1 MVIKIQDVLIVKINT
16 ICNLCNYF
24 INFLN
29 QFFNYSDIMKKSIL
43 FLLFLISVT
52 NAQSFRF
59 KRPVKDNI
67 QTNGSYLYG
76 EPRYGNNALAHLG
89 IDIAARYDTVF
100 AAADG
105 VITFVGYNPSD
116 TVGGYEPGGGG
127 NYITHRA
134 MWNNK
139 TVYMLY
145 MHLQRPLITSGATV
159 AQGDPIAISGN
170 TGNSTGP
177 HLHFEIRMNTAT
189 YATPGS
195 RRNAELWAG
204 MTGTGAIYGR
214 VPNAPNSTRV
224 DISPDPKPRPPY
236 TTYGYSLT
244 YNFGD
249 PYVGSDDIYN
259 ENYGIGDVKPGTYT
273 ITALGGAYSRVVTVA
288 AGQVVS
294 ADPPSDIRD
303 EIVLPNEPIL
313 SQNFPN
319 PFNPET
325 AINFSLPAELF
336 VSGKVFDVSG
346 TEITTL
352 VSDKLPSG
360 NHSVRFNGESL
371 PSGIYLFR
379 LVAGETV
386 KSIKMIL
393 MK

>member
-1 MVIKIQDVLIVKINT
+1 
-16 ICNLCNYF
+16 
-24 INFLN
+24 
-29 QFFNYSDIMKKSIL
+29 MKKSIL
-43 FLLFLISVT
+43 FLLILVSVT
-52 NAQSFRF
+52 TAQSFRF

-303 EIVLPNEPIL
+303 EIVLPNELAL

-325 AINFSLPAELF
+325 VINFTLIEQSVVKGTVYDVMGREIVTLINSELPA
-336 VSGKVFDVSG
+336 
-346 TEITTL
+346 
-352 VSDKLPSG
+352 G
-360 NHSVRFNGESL
+360 NHSITFEATNL
-371 PSGIYLFR
+371 PSGIYLLR
-379 LVAGETV
+379 LIAG
-386 KSIKMIL
+386 KNQSIIKMTL
-393 MK
+393 SK

>member
-1 MVIKIQDVLIVKINT
+1 MQKT
-16 ICNLCNYF
+16 
-24 INFLN
+24 
-29 QFFNYSDIMKKSIL
+29 IL
-43 FLLFLISVT
+43 FFLLVVT
-52 NAQSFRF
+52 LTSAQSFRF

-76 EPRYGNNALAHLG
+76 EPRYGNAALAHLG

-105 VITFVGYNPSD
+105 VITFVGYNPND

-127 NYITHRA
+127 NYITQRA
-134 MWNNK
+134 TWDGKN
-139 TVYMLY
+139 VYMLY
-145 MHLQRPLITSGATV
+145 MHLQKPLIASGASV
-159 AQGDPIAISGN
+159 LQGSPIAISGN

-204 MTGTGAIYGR
+204 MTGMGAIYGR

-259 ENYGIGDVKPGTYT
+259 ENYGIGDVKPGIYT
-273 ITALGGAYSRVVTVA
+273 ITALGGAYTRVVTVA

-294 ADPPSDIRD
+294 ADPPSDITD
-303 EIVLPNEPIL
+303 EPGLPVELIL
-313 SQNFPN
+313 SQNYPN

-325 AINFSLPAELF
+325 VINFSLPNDVF
-336 VSGKVFDVSG
+336 VKATVYDISGRD
-346 TEITTL
+346 ITTL
-352 VSDKLPSG
+352 LSENMPAG
-360 NHSVRFNGESL
+360 NHSIKFDGNTL
-371 PSGIYLFR
+371 PSGIYLLR
-379 LVAGETV
+379 LTAGEFT
-386 KSIKMIL
+386 KSIKMTL

>member
-1 MVIKIQDVLIVKINT
+1 
-16 ICNLCNYF
+16 
-24 INFLN
+24 
-29 QFFNYSDIMKKSIL
+29 MKKLILSLIAILSI
-43 FLLFLISVT
+43 T
-52 NAQSFRF
+52 HAQSFRF

-76 EPRYGNNALAHLG
+76 EPRYGNTALAHLG

-100 AAADG
+100 AAAPG
-105 VITFVGYNPSD
+105 VITFVGYNPND

-127 NYITHRA
+127 NYITQRA
-134 MWNNK
+134 TWDGKN
-139 TVYMLY
+139 VYMLHMY
-145 MHLQRPLITSGATV
+145 LQKPLVTSGTTV
-159 AQGDPIAISGN
+159 VQGQPIAISGN
-170 TGNSTGP
+170 TGNSTGA

-204 MTGTGAIYGR
+204 MTGMGAIYGR

-244 YNFGD
+244 YNFND

-273 ITALGGAYSRVVTVA
+273 ITALGGTYTRIVTVG

-294 ADPPSDIRD
+294 ADPPTDI
-303 EIVLPNEPIL
+303 EEENLPSEFTL
-313 SQNFPN
+313 YQNYPN

-325 AINFSLPAELF
+325 EIKFSLPVELF
-336 VSGKVFDVSG
+336 VFGKVYDISG
-346 TEITTL
+346 REIMTL
-352 VSDKLPSG
+352 ISGDLPAG
-360 NHSVRFNGESL
+360 NHSLKFNG
-371 PSGIYLFR
+371 
-379 LVAGETV
+379 LVVCGAPY
-386 KSIKMIL
+386 S
-393 MK
+393 

>member
-1 MVIKIQDVLIVKINT
+1 
-16 ICNLCNYF
+16 
-24 INFLN
+24 
-29 QFFNYSDIMKKSIL
+29 MKRL
-43 FLLFLISVT
+43 FLLLILILSIT

-76 EPRYGNNALAHLG
+76 EPRYGNTALAHLG

-100 AAADG
+100 AAAPG
-105 VITFVGYNPSD
+105 VITFVGYNPND

-127 NYITHRA
+127 NYITQRA
-134 MWNNK
+134 TWDGKN
-139 TVYMLY
+139 VYMIH
-145 MHLQRPLITSGATV
+145 MHLQKPLVTSGTTV
-159 AQGDPIAISGN
+159 VQGQPIAISGN

-204 MTGTGAIYGR
+204 MTGMGAIYGR

-244 YNFGD
+244 YNFND

-259 ENYGIGDVKPGTYT
+259 ENYAIGDVKPGTYT
-273 ITALGGAYSRVVTVA
+273 ITALSGAYTRVVTVG

-294 ADPPSDIRD
+294 ADPPTDIK
-303 EIVLPNEPIL
+303 EEENLPEEFTL
-313 SQNFPN
+313 YQNYPN
-319 PFNPET
+319 PFNPSTVISFNLVEQSVVNAT
-325 AINFSLPAELF
+325 VYDVIGREIVTLLNSEMPMGKHSITFDASNF
-336 VSGKVFDVSG
+336 
-346 TEITTL
+346 
-352 VSDKLPSG
+352 
-360 NHSVRFNGESL
+360 
-371 PSGIYLFR
+371 PSGIYFLRLF
-379 LVAGETV
+379 AGKNQSV
-386 KSIKMIL
+386 IKMTL
-393 MK
+393 NK

>member
-1 MVIKIQDVLIVKINT
+1 
-16 ICNLCNYF
+16 
-24 INFLN
+24 
-29 QFFNYSDIMKKSIL
+29 MKKLIL
-43 FLLFLISVT
+43 FLIAILSITHS
-52 NAQSFRF
+52 QSFRF

-76 EPRYGNNALAHLG
+76 EPRYGNTALAHLG

-100 AAADG
+100 AAAPG
-105 VITFVGYNPSD
+105 VITFVGYNPND

-127 NYITHRA
+127 NYITQRA
-134 MWNNK
+134 TWDGKN
-139 TVYMLY
+139 VYMLH
-145 MHLQRPLITSGATV
+145 MHLQKPLVTSGTTV
-159 AQGDPIAISGN
+159 VQGQPIAISGN
-170 TGNSTGP
+170 TGNSTGA

-204 MTGTGAIYGR
+204 MTGMGAIYGR

-244 YNFGD
+244 YNFND

-273 ITALGGAYSRVVTVA
+273 ITALGGTYTRIVTVGP
-288 AGQVVS
+288 GQVVS
-294 ADPPSDIRD
+294 ADPPTDI
-303 EIVLPNEPIL
+303 EEENLPEEFTL
-313 SQNFPN
+313 YQNYPN

-325 AINFSLPAELF
+325 EIKFSLPVELF
-336 VSGKVFDVSG
+336 VFGKVYDISG
-346 TEITTL
+346 REIMTL
-352 VSDKLPSG
+352 ISGDLPAG
-360 NHSVRFNGESL
+360 NHSLKFNGDAL

-379 LVAGETV
+379 LVAGGTV
-386 KSIKMIL
+386 KIVKMTL
-393 MK
+393 VK